1 MSLAGGIAGLRIGK
15 PEGVIIH
22 NDAGSINM
30 TAKNWER
37 IYKGGWDFTKGF
49 CHTSIDKDYIC
60 IVELDK
66 YKAYHC
72 GAKEN
77 ATFLSCEVCQS
88 MGADT
93 PTFLAN
99 EDNALRWVAKKFKY
113 YVITPNVDTVKLHQ
127 EVYATACPHR
137 SVELHGGTVASC
149 KEYFIRKIREY
160 MNEQPIKKGEEDMI
174 VLVTKGNT
182 ITSFDLASKVYKD
195 FSTKNQYQLF
205 KDSYKKIYGRDVLEF
220 ISDDKHKY
228 YETFVGICKNNSHEK
243 IYKKAVEDAKK
254 EILAEINKKGNK

>member
-37 IYKGGWDFTKGF
+37 IYKSGWDFTKGF

-93 PTFLAN
+93 PIFLAN

-113 YVITPNVDTVKLHQ
+113 YGITPNVDTVKLHR

-160 MNEQPIKKGEEDMI
+160 MNEQQIKKGELEMECFI
-174 VLVTKGNT
+174 TKDKT
-182 ITSFDLASKVYKD
+182 IYYCNVGAGTLIAL
-195 FSTKNQYQLF
+195 STTNQYNVLKNTYKANTG
-205 KDSYKKIYGRDVLEF
+205 KDLVHYVST
-220 ISDDKHKY
+220 DKEKY
-228 YETFVGICKNNSHEK
+228 LETFRGI
-243 IYKKAVEDAKK
+243 IKKVKK
-254 EILAEINKKGNK
+254 